1 MGLSYSPEAP
11 ERDADTSATAKT
23 TSASDNTSSGTQGA
37 DQTEFA
43 LTETQTEETTN
54 VNIWTEISNIVL
66 NHVKV
71 TEGKRNGYIRR
82 LYLADTKWA
91 NIAKIIQGHNI
102 TGGAPWT
109 KDLVIRTIY
118 YIKKD
123 KITSNEAFNKALKH
137 ETARHST
144 SLKGH

>member
-1 MGLSYSPEAP
+1 M
-11 ERDADTSATAKT
+11 
-23 TSASDNTSSGTQGA
+23 
-37 DQTEFA
+37 
-43 LTETQTEETTN
+43 
-54 VNIWTEISNIVL
+54 L

-71 TEGKRNGYIRR
+71 TKGKRNNYIHR
-82 LYLADTKWA
+82 LYLADVKWA

-123 KITSNEAFNKALKH
+123 KITSKEAFNKALKH
-137 ETARHST
+137 EQGSKAYTY
-144 SLKGH
+144 KGH